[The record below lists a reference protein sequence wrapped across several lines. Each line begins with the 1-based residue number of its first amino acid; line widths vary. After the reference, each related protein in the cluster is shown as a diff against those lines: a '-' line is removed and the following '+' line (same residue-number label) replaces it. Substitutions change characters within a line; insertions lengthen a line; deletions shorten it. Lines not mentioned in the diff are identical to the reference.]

1 MYFSQATR
9 IQSIFRGYRVRRR
22 LKQLS
27 EAATRIQAYVR
38 GHLARMRCR
47 RLRSTQ
53 TQLARHENR
62 LARIQTRVS
71 KREREL
77 CFLKNTHSDKTEL
90 VTNAWRN
97 NAATQIQRVFKGY
110 RVRARFLAY
119 LASSTKKKSEKRMV
133 AFDDEE
139 DLDDN
144 TRLGYIA
151 AAEFVATSEESDIA
165 LAREQVIDR
174 LCKDR
179 SVGPAAREK
188 ESAATLM
195 ASLSNAKRLLDHYY
209 DAVFEEDFADKALK
223 YAPQDVSLGCRTLM
237 IRTAAYIEAL
247 QACGDSLDEPSEQ
260 ILSKTL
266 LPHHRKAMARRQHL
280 TSIKDGK
287 MRWWEFNLD
296 GYSAFNEIM
305 DLTEEDIDA
314 SERVY

>member
-1 MYFSQATR
+1 MYFSQATL

-22 LKQLS
+22 LQQLS
-27 EAATRIQAYVR
+27 AAASRIQAYVR

-53 TQLARHENR
+53 KQLARHENR
-62 LARIQTRVS
+62 LSRIQTRVS

-77 CFLKNTHSDKTEL
+77 CLLKNTHSDKTAQ

-119 LASSTKKKSEKRMV
+119 LASSKTKKSEKRLVM
-133 AFDDEE
+133 FDDEDE
-139 DLDDN
+139 SNLEAN
-144 TRLGYIA
+144 GFIA

-165 LAREQVIDR
+165 LAREQVIDT

-209 DAVFEEDFADKALK
+209 DAVFEEDFSDKALK
-223 YAPQDVSLGCRTLM
+223 YAPQDVSLGCRTLR

-247 QACGDSLDEPSEQ
+247 QACGDSLEEPSDL
-260 ILSKTL
+260 IFSKTL
-266 LPHHRKAMARRQHL
+266 LPPHRKAMARRQHL

-287 MRWWEFNLD
+287 MRWWEFNLE